1 MRLRFAQIKSF
12 VSPLP
17 LREGA
22 RSEATRGTG
31 EPPCT
36 PPPIRFRFAT
46 LRFSE
51 LPPPAR
57 GGGKAAIAIVVGM
70 SLTAAAHADDTTLE
84 TVVITA
90 TRSPQPLEVTGTSLS
105 VITGDEIETQQID
118 IASDALAETPGL
130 EVNRNGGVG
139 QTTSV
144 NIRGA
149 ETGQT
154 LVLIDGV
161 RINDPSSVDDQA
173 VLGDVFANNIDRI
186 EVLRGPQ
193 STLYGSDAIGGVVD
207 IFTRRGG
214 ASPFALTASA
224 EGGSFGTWHA
234 NAAANGSAG
243 ALEYGAAVNEF
254 GTDGISAADARNG
267 NTESDGYRNLGAT
280 LNTRWHVSDAV
291 SVDLR
296 GYYTGSHVD
305 FDGYPPPD
313 YTFRDDGEFGTA
325 SLIAGYAG
333 IDVALG
339 QLQNRFAA
347 IVSESNRKDFG
358 EFDFGTGAF
367 SPTENFFARGDA
379 ARLEYQ
385 GIYDWNAH
393 NQFVFGAETQ
403 RVSISTQSLEFDPGP
418 THGAKRIDGFYAQ
431 WQTAPLAGLTL
442 TGGLRLDHDTEF
454 GTHTSVKLAA
464 AYRFDD
470 ATTLR
475 ANFGTGFKAPTLYEL
490 YSQYRNPFHAL
501 KPETAQ
507 GFEAGVDRMFLDGRV
522 RASLTWF
529 ERHTGNLIDFVST
542 NSPPFGYY
550 ENFGRTR
557 SQGVESEVEARLSDA
572 LSLTVDYTDMTS
584 KDLSTGLDLARRA
597 DALASGTLTWRPNA
611 KLTLGGSAVYTGA
624 RFDDAANLVPLKADT
639 TVNLFGSYELTEKL
653 EIYARIENLFD
664 EMNEPVFGYGRP
676 GRVVYGGV
684 RVGM

>member
-1 MRLRFAQIKSF
+1 MREFSIHTVEPKEGFTRSRGALRVLRASACNIF
-12 VSPLP
+12 VTAL
-17 LREGA
+17 LA
-22 RSEATRGTG
+22 
-31 EPPCT
+31 
-36 PPPIRFRFAT
+36 
-46 LRFSE
+46 
-51 LPPPAR
+51 
-57 GGGKAAIAIVVGM
+57 
-70 SLTAAAHADDTTLE
+70 TAAQADETTLE
-84 TVVITA
+84 TVVVTS
-90 TRSPQPLEVTGTSLS
+90 TRSPQPLEVTGTSVS
-105 VITGDEIETQQID
+105 VVTGDEIETQQIAV
-118 IASDALAETPGL
+118 ASDALAETPGL
-130 EVNRNGGVG
+130 EVTRNGGVG

-173 VLGDVFANNIDRI
+173 VLGDVFANNIERI

-207 IFTRRGG
+207 ILTRRGG
-214 ASPFALTASA
+214 ASPFSLTASA

-234 NAAANGSAG
+234 NAAANGSDG
-243 ALEYGAAVNEF
+243 ALDYGAAVNEF

-280 LNTRWHVSDAV
+280 VNTRWRVIDSV

-296 GYYTGSHVD
+296 GYYTNSHTA
-305 FDGYPPPD
+305 FDGYPPTD
-313 YTFRDDGEFGTA
+313 FAFRDDAEFGTS

-333 IDVALG
+333 VNVALLDG
-339 QLQNRFAA
+339 RLQNRLALIA
-347 IVSESNRKDFG
+347 SESNRKDFG
-358 EFDFGTGAF
+358 EFDFVTGAF
-367 SPTENFFARGDA
+367 SPAENFFAHGDA

-385 GIYDWNAH
+385 GIYDWNAR

-403 RVSISTQSLEFDPGP
+403 RMSISTQSLQFDPGP
-418 THGAKRIDGFYAQ
+418 TQGGKRIDGYYAQ
-431 WQTAPLAGLTL
+431 WQTAPLSGLTL

-454 GTHTSVKLAA
+454 GTHNSVKLAL
-464 AYRFDD
+464 AYRLDD

-490 YSQYRNPFHAL
+490 YSQYKNPFHAL
-501 KPETAQ
+501 KPEAAQ
-507 GFEAGVDRMFLDGRV
+507 GFEAGADRMFLDGHV
-522 RASLTWF
+522 HASLTWF
-529 ERHTGNLIDFVST
+529 ERHTGNLIDFVT
-542 NSPPFGYY
+542 TASPPFGYY

-557 SQGVESEVEARLSDA
+557 SQGVEAEVEARLSDA
-572 LSLTVDYTDMTS
+572 LSATADYTDMTS

-611 KLTLGGSAVYTGA
+611 KLTLGGSVVYTGA

-639 TVNLFGSYELTEKL
+639 TVDLFGSYQLTEKL
-653 EIYARIENLFD
+653 EVFARVENLFD
-664 EMNEPVFGYGRP
+664 ELNELVFGYGRP
-676 GRVVYGGV
+676 GRAAYAGV